1 MNKQLLKVCFIAPAP
16 PPFGG
21 ISKWLSLMCSFADD
35 HRKTLEYTII
45 NISPSKSISEGRNMW
60 DRIIGS
66 GIDMLRKKRELVR
79 LIKKEKIDVIHMTT
93 SGQLAIIRDLVLLKA
108 AGKRKIPSVYHIH
121 MGRTSQILEGK
132 GWERR
137 LLVRAMRLASTVVVL
152 DQNSYAAA
160 KRELP
165 HINIVKLPN
174 PIDLHKLPK
183 LASDAKKEIV
193 FVGWN
198 IPTKGVEELV
208 SAWNNIGKQFP
219 DYCLR
224 LIGPVQEQY
233 KAYLDSLVKVDNIV
247 IAGELPHE
255 KVMEIMNS
263 SSVFILPS
271 HTEGF
276 PNVIIEAMALKKPI
290 IATKVGAIPEML
302 DENRGILIESK
313 SIEQIEEALIN
324 CIMNVDGTRKMAQN
338 AYDYALKNY
347 DISKVFI
354 EHEKIWNCLAENQ
367 GTAEYWKLMLSVLK
381 GEEKFKV

>member
-108 AGKRKIPSVYHIH
+108 TGKRKIPSVYHIH

-324 CIMNVDGTRKMAQN
+324 CITNVDGTRKMAQN

-367 GTAEYWKLMLSVLK
+367 GTAEY
-381 GEEKFKV
+381 